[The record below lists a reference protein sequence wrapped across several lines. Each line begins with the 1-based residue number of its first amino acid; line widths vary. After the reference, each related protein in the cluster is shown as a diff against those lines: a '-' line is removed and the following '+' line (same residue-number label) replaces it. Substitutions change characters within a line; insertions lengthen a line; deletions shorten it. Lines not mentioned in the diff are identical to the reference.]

1 MRRAA
6 AAAAV
11 LALPLVAAAC
21 GGSGKKTS
29 TETTTSAA
37 PAGTVIGD
45 AVAKT
50 LKAGSEHVVL
60 RADVA
65 AGGQHVGLSG
75 SGDFDTAKRT
85 GTMHATFS
93 LGGIQTGAD
102 EVLNGSTVYV
112 SSPFFSAML
121 PAGKKWLTLDLAK
134 AGSTLGPDASALT
147 AQDPASALAQLKA
160 LTGVTEV
167 GSPDVN
173 GTPTTHYR
181 GRIDVSKLPASS
193 AALVQSTGAS
203 FGPADVWVGDDGYV
217 HRVRIVTNASQG
229 GQKTKTTVTMTLSG
243 YGAAVSVT
251 VPPASETVDAS
262 SVTIPGL
269 TG

>member
-11 LALPLVAAAC
+11 LALPLVAAPC

-29 TETTTSAA
+29 TETTTAAA
-37 PAGTVIGD
+37 PAGSVIGD

-50 LKAGSEHVVL
+50 VKAGSEHAVL
-60 RADVA
+60 SADVV

-75 SGDFDTAKRT
+75 SGDFDSAKHV
-85 GTMHATFS
+85 GKVHATFS
-93 LGGIQTGAD
+93 LGGVQTAAD
-102 EVLNGSTVYV
+102 EVQSGSKIYV
-112 SSPFFSAML
+112 SSPFFTALL

-134 AGSTLGPDASALT
+134 AGATLGADASVLT
-147 AQDPASALAQLKA
+147 TQDPSSALAQLKA
-160 LTGVTEV
+160 VTGVTEV
-167 GSPDVN
+167 GSQDVN

-193 AALVQSTGAS
+193 AALVKSTGAS
-203 FGPADVWVGDDGYV
+203 FGPVDVWVGDDGYV
-217 HRVRIVTNASQG
+217 HRVRMVTNASQG
-229 GQKTKTTVTMTLSG
+229 GQKTKTTVTMTLSDF
-243 YGAAVSVT
+243 GAAVSVT